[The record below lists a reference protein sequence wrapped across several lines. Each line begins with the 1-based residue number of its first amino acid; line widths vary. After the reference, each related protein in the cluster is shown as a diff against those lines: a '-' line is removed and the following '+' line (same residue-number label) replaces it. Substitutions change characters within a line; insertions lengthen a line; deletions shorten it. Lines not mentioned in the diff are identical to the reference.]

1 MFRTSTDETPL
12 MNKAVTLK
20 HLVPFVVVTP
30 EPEFLKVLDVV
41 QLSWVTLLQYCM
53 EVGDSVSGLSDQG
66 SYLLFQ
72 KGEWRVCSNFRG
84 MLQASW
90 ESLSES
96 GGEERLPVS

>member
-1 MFRTSTDETPL
+1 
-12 MNKAVTLK
+12 
-20 HLVPFVVVTP
+20 
-30 EPEFLKVLDVV
+30 
-41 QLSWVTLLQYCM
+41 M

-72 KGEWRVCSNFRG
+72 KGERRVCSNFRG